1 MHTIVYL
8 STACWLFSRKDIL
21 DILNTSRTNNSS
33 LGITGLLIYHE
44 GSIMQILEGE
54 EKLVQSLFDKICM
67 DKRHKGIIKTH
78 DERLEARSFREWSM
92 AFKEVSNED
101 WSQLQG
107 HLNLDKENFKGIHA
121 SGNTHLITLIRSF
134 SNVNQLDL

>member
-8 STACWLFSRKDIL
+8 SAATWLYSQSEML
-21 DILNTSRTNNSS
+21 DILTTSRKNNTA
-33 LGITGLLIYHE
+33 LDVTGLLIYHE
-44 GSIMQILEGE
+44 GSIFQILEGDE
-54 EKLVQSLFDKICM
+54 EVIQNLFDKISG
-67 DKRHKGIIKTH
+67 DKRHKRIIKIQ
-78 DERLEARSFREWSM
+78 DESLAARNFREWSM

-107 HLNLDKENFKGIHA
+107 FFNLDKENFKSINA
-121 SGNTHLITLIRSF
+121 SGNTDLITLIKSY